1 MSAFRTGAISIA
13 LCWWVAIPL
22 HAGASAKR
30 DAERTVPRFASLKR
44 SEINVR
50 VGPGTQY
57 PIRWIYRR
65 KGLPVGIIAEFDN
78 WRRIRGSDGS
88 DGWVHSALLSA
99 RRMALVDPWS
109 RTSVDVKARP
119 GERSAVVARLQPQV
133 VVQVWRCD
141 RGWCTVAV
149 PEHDLQGYV
158 RQVKL
163 WGVYPDETIGGSR
176 ATASAHRFELSR
188 HIGVSKLDETRLERE
203 KDV

>member
-1 MSAFRTGAISIA
+1 
-13 LCWWVAIPL
+13 VAIPL

-65 KGLPVGIIAEFDN
+65 KGLPVEIIAEFDN

>member
-1 MSAFRTGAISIA
+1 MSAFRTGAISIV
-13 LCWWVAIPL
+13 LGWWVAAPL
-22 HAGASAKR
+22 HAGASPKR
-30 DAERTVPRFASLKR
+30 DAERTVPRFASLRR
-44 SEINVR
+44 SETNVR

-65 KGLPVGIIAEFDN
+65 KGLPVEIIAEFNN

-99 RRMALVDPWS
+99 RRTALVDPWS
-109 RTSVDVKARP
+109 RISVDVNARP
-119 GERSAVVARLQPQV
+119 REQSAVVARLQSQV

-141 RGWCTVAV
+141 RSWCTVAV
-149 PEHDLQGYV
+149 PEHDLQGYI